1 MFILQKVTSYSN
13 PNNSS
18 SATAVAAKTML
29 SPSGTMSNN
38 GAPDDSMDKN
48 DNDDLSSKIPVSVIS
63 PEVME
68 YMVVIKELLNTT
80 EAQQMAFIKKLEVL
94 QCVVLIFKFTVVE
107 QTIFHNFSKEH
118 AVLRWASLKVNSK

>member
-1 MFILQKVTSYSN
+1 
-13 PNNSS
+13 
-18 SATAVAAKTML
+18 
-29 SPSGTMSNN
+29 MSNN

-80 EAQQMAFIKKLEVL
+80 EAQQMAFIKKLEVRYCSML
-94 QCVVLIFKFTVVE
+94 
-107 QTIFHNFSKEH
+107 
-118 AVLRWASLKVNSK
+118 SLFLSSL